1 MDGCHALVVTVSWI
15 PTYII
20 SIKKLLMLSKCL
32 IHMVDGWKM
41 KDDAVDCNLQTPNL
55 HDRFAIFSR
64 KEGKK
69 IRWLRSNKTA
79 VRYVLPV
86 VMIQIRVMDN
96 TNSFVHQNDSCGQR

>member
-55 HDRFAIFSR
+55 HD
-64 KEGKK
+64 
-69 IRWLRSNKTA
+69 
-79 VRYVLPV
+79 
-86 VMIQIRVMDN
+86 
-96 TNSFVHQNDSCGQR
+96 